1 MDNAMEKLEMYMT
14 PIAIKLDQNKYLSA
28 IKDGFFGVTS
38 ILIVGSVFLLFSSLP
53 INGYPEFMAGLFGPD
68 WAQFFLIPYNMT
80 MNLMNIYVMIGMAR
94 SLSKSYEVDD
104 LGAMILTLVSFFII
118 TPQTVD
124 VNEAA
129 AIPTGSLGASGLF
142 LGMLTAIVA
151 TEIYRLV
158 IQKGWVIKFP
168 DSVPANVAIAFS
180 ALIPSLFI
188 ILIFTVVRLGFAM
201 TPYGSAN
208 DFIFN
213 ILQKPLLS
221 LGGSLGANLLAILL
235 AQLLWSFGIHGA
247 NIVNSI
253 MTPIRLALTVENAEA
268 FQAGKELPN
277 IMTSQFISYLPTMG
291 GSGAT
296 LGLILLMLT
305 MAKSKQVKTL
315 GRLALAPGLFNI
327 NEPIIFGMPIVL
339 NPIMIIPFILVPLIS
354 TVLSYAVMAI
364 GLVPLTNGVNLP
376 WTTPAPIGMFLVS
389 GWRGGVWSIILMLLQ
404 AAMYYPFFRIV
415 DNNAYALE
423 QESEAMTEMAEE
435 TIA

>member
-1 MDNAMEKLEMYMT
+1 
-14 PIAIKLDQNKYLSA
+14 
-28 IKDGFFGVTS
+28 
-38 ILIVGSVFLLFSSLP
+38 
-53 INGYPEFMAGLFGPD
+53 
-68 WAQFFLIPYNMT
+68 
-80 MNLMNIYVMIGMAR
+80 
-94 SLSKSYEVDD
+94 
-104 LGAMILTLVSFFII
+104 
-118 TPQTVD
+118 
-124 VNEAA
+124 
-129 AIPTGSLGASGLF
+129 
-142 LGMLTAIVA
+142 
-151 TEIYRLV
+151 
-158 IQKGWVIKFP
+158 
-168 DSVPANVAIAFS
+168 
-180 ALIPSLFI
+180 
-188 ILIFTVVRLGFAM
+188 
-201 TPYGSAN
+201 
-208 DFIFN
+208 
-213 ILQKPLLS
+213 
-221 LGGSLGANLLAILL
+221 
-235 AQLLWSFGIHGA
+235 
-247 NIVNSI
+247 

-277 IMTSQFISYLPTMG
+277 IMTTQFISYLPTMG